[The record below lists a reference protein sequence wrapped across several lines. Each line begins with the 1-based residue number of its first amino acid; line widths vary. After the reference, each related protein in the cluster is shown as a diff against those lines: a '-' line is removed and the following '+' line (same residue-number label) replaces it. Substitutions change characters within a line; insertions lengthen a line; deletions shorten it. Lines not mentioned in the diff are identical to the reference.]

1 MEEALRKYSEGGPS
15 GSSHRIPGLSGL
27 PVFKERLP
35 LGNQGKRG
43 GARIIYFSDPDRVV
57 ALFIYAKGKRGDI
70 PVREIRG
77 AFAEAGIRP
86 ESGDASLP

>member
-1 MEEALRKYSEGGPS
+1 MCAAGPGIGRTS
-15 GSSHRIPGLSGL
+15 G
-27 PVFKERLP
+27 
-35 LGNQGKRG
+35 
-43 GARIIYFSDPDRVV
+43 
-57 ALFIYAKGKRGDI
+57 FIYAKGKRGDI